1 MRVSFFAWEA
11 TWARI
16 LTLDY
21 LKVRGWRIPNRCYM
35 CKEDEETSDYILL
48 HYTKACNLWQLVFV
62 LFGVQWV
69 MHSLVRGF
77 LLSSSGSFVGKKG
90 KKA

>member
-1 MRVSFFAWEA
+1 M
-11 TWARI
+11 
-16 LTLDY
+16 
-21 LKVRGWRIPNRCYM
+21 RGWRVPNRCYM
-35 CKEDEETSDYILL
+35 CKKDEETSDHILL
-48 HYTKACNLWQLVFV
+48 HYTKACNLWQLVFA